1 MRVGQAA
8 PSEHQKDKKKYQSA
22 WRMDII
28 HAGEALGMFTPEGFL
43 E

>member
-1 MRVGQAA
+1 VLDKRL
-8 PSEHQKDKKKYQSA
+8 HLNTKKTKKKYQSA